1 MTKEKLMH
9 RLHLLHCHRHCCHHH
24 HHQ

>member
-9 RLHLLHCHRHCCHHH
+9 RLHLLHCHRHRCHHH